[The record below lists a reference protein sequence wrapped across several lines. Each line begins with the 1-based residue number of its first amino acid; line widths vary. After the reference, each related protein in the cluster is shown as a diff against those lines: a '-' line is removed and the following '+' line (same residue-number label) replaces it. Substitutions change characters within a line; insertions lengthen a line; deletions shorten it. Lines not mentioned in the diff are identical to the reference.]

1 MKENLITR
9 KKPVLKLVMFL
20 AIVMIFSGCG
30 KEVPI
35 EKEPMDPPVETMEAF
50 EKIVPQTEPT
60 DEEIITVE
68 ENQEPEITADEKE
81 KLISEPEGK
90 KEVKSQ
96 SVSQP
101 EVKEEPKPQPAPQPE
116 VKEEPKPQ
124 PASQPEVK
132 EEAKPQPEPQPE
144 VKEEPKPQPEV
155 KEEPKPQPAPQPENK
170 EETTEQ
176 SVKNEIPD
184 QLDMSQIGDIFVS
197 AEEYD
202 KKVSDSEVG
211 IAK

>member
-101 EVKEEPKPQPAPQPE
+101 EVKEEPKPQPATQPE
-116 VKEEPKPQ
+116 E
-124 PASQPEVK
+124 K
-132 EEAKPQPEPQPE
+132 EEAKPQPE
-144 VKEEPKPQPEV
+144 PQPEV

>member
-68 ENQEPEITADEKE
+68 ENQESEITADEKE
-81 KLISEPEGK
+81 KLISEPERK

-124 PASQPEVK
+124 PA
-132 EEAKPQPEPQPE
+132 PQPE
-144 VKEEPKPQPEV
+144 VKEEPKPQPVPQPEV
-155 KEEPKPQPAPQPENK
+155 KEEPKPQPA
-170 EETTEQ
+170 T
-176 SVKNEIPD
+176 
-184 QLDMSQIGDIFVS
+184 
-197 AEEYD
+197 
-202 KKVSDSEVG
+202 
-211 IAK
+211 